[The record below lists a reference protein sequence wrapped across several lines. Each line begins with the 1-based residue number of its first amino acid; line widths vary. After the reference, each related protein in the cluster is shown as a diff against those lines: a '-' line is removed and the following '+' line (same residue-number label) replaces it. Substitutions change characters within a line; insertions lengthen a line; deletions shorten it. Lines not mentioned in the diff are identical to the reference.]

1 MKGGDYKWGFYL
13 MKGGDYKWGFY
24 LMKGGDYALGTMRW
38 GHSMNNA
45 G

>member
-1 MKGGDYKWGFYL
+1 

-24 LMKGGDYALGTMRW
+24 LMKGGDYAQGTMRW

>member
-1 MKGGDYKWGFYL
+1 MKGGDYKWVFSF
-13 MKGGDYKWGFY
+13 MKV
-24 LMKGGDYALGTMRW
+24 GDYALGTMRW